1 MADGPWLFEHPIVR
15 IDTVAVDTPAGP
27 REHARLHMPD
37 WVNILAVTADRE
49 VVLVRQPRSG
59 VGVVTLEI
67 PGGCVD
73 PGEAPEAAA
82 LRELHEETGY
92 TGPIE
97 PLGWVWSNPA
107 IQTNRTWMYL
117 VRPAHDTGVREP
129 DAEEDI
135 SVERFPVD
143 ALVTLLDTG
152 AIDHALAVVTLE
164 RALRR
169 GLL

>member
-1 MADGPWLFEHPIVR
+1 MPDGPWLFEHPIVR
-15 IDTVAVDTPAGP
+15 IDTVPVDTPIGV
-27 REHARLHMPD
+27 RDHARLHMPD
-37 WVNILAVTADRE
+37 WVNILAVTARSE

-59 VGVVTLEI
+59 AGVVTLEI

-73 PGEAPEAAA
+73 PGERPEDAA
-82 LRELHEETGY
+82 LRELREETGY
-92 TGPIE
+92 TGPVE

-117 VRPAHDTGVREP
+117 VRPASRLGAPEP

-135 SVERFPVD
+135 EVELHPASAVP
-143 ALVTLLDTG
+143 ALLDG
-152 AIDHALAVVTLE
+152 GQVDHALAVVTLE